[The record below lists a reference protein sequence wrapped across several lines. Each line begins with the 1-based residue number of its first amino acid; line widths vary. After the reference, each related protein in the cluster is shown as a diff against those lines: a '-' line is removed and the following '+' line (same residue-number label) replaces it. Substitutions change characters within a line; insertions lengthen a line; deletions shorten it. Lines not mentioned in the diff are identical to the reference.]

1 MVQTTNIESKAE
13 LRRSMLHVRREIPTE
28 RLFRLSEAV
37 LRNVVSSTEFEKAT
51 TIASY
56 VAKKDEVRTEGIIKY
71 SLEVGKRVIV
81 PVTIPPGRN
90 LAFSELRDY
99 DKELAPGSFDVLEP
113 KKEHLRPIPLD
124 DADLVLVPLVAWD
137 YSGHRLGY
145 GKGYFDSALAR
156 VGMST
161 FTMGLALE
169 CQRASEIPSEA
180 HDVKLMAVATEMRI
194 VRPVS
199 RRGDK

>member
-1 MVQTTNIESKAE
+1 MIQ
-13 LRRSMLHVRREIPTE
+13 VRREIPTE

-37 LRNVVSSTEFEKAT
+37 LRNVVSSMEFEKAT

-81 PVTIPPGRN
+81 PVTIPPGHN

-113 KKEHLRPIPLD
+113 KKEHLRQIPLD

-169 CQRASEIPSEA
+169 CQRTSEIPSEA